1 MKALTTLIK
10 LNKNQLNKILRQIE
24 FAEAEKARLELKKK
38 TVETEA
44 EAEAQNYSTSQ
55 YAYMLERYLENSRK
69 LLQRIDV
76 QILQASL
83 SIDKLRSALRDQ
95 FSELKKFEI
104 ALENKKKLEA
114 IKFKKTENKF
124 VDEFNINKFIFDQ
137 KELTYKDI
145 KVKNKRF

>member
-1 MKALTTLIK
+1 MKALSTLIK
-10 LNKNQLNKILRQIE
+10 LAKNQLNKILRQIE
-24 FAEAEKARLELKKK
+24 FAESEKVRLELKKK
-38 TVETEA
+38 AIEEETEA
-44 EAEAQNYSTSQ
+44 EVQKYSTSQ

-83 SIDKLRSALRDQ
+83 SIDRLRSVLHDQ
-95 FSELKKFEI
+95 YSELKKFEI

-114 IKFKKTENKF
+114 IKLKKTESKF

-137 KELTYKDI
+137 KENFSKNM
-145 KVKNKRF
+145 KPKNK